1 MNRSSRRT
9 GEGGFHLVKC
19 GRLFVLALMATA
31 IVAAMAAEV
40 SATTTRAEARLPE
53 AGSSTCPSG
62 SKRAVIAGKP
72 RCLRTGQPCAKRNE
86 AAYKKHG
93 FTCVNGHLRKR
104 TVAPAPSPTPPPA
117 SLPPPPPAS
126 PAQPGHYK
134 GTTSQLEII
143 EFDVTADGIHV
154 AALFTGQINEGCTP
168 PAHLF
173 GGNFRGGSALITSAG
188 DFTISF
194 DYTGTVGEFPSTGHF
209 TITGHFAGATAT
221 GTLQDSTNFT
231 ANGTPYACGSGL
243 QTWTAVRSG

>member
-1 MNRSSRRT
+1 MGGWDEAGSSLPAWATCRSSACAVSSGGPRLWRDERDRLSQPNSSAMNRSSRRT

-154 AALFTGQINEGCTP
+154 AALFNMIVRLADSLGWDVP
-168 PAHLF
+168 PFEEFYARADGMLAS
-173 GGNFRGGSALITSAG
+173 GYAL
-188 DFTISF
+188 
-194 DYTGTVGEFPSTGHF
+194 E
-209 TITGHFAGATAT
+209 
-221 GTLQDSTNFT
+221 
-231 ANGTPYACGSGL
+231 
-243 QTWTAVRSG
+243 